1 MATRKKPTPV
11 SAKARQSA
19 AAAAARQASAV
30 VAGQP
35 DASAVMTV
43 VAVEPLRIDGIDVA
57 PDESIEIDAELAAD
71 LLERGLVAPVP
82 ETPAEPESKP
92 DQPEA

>member
-1 MATRKKPTPV
+1 MATKKKPTPV
-11 SAKARQSA
+11 SAKARQAAAVAVARTVSA
-19 AAAAARQASAV
+19 AVVNQA
-30 VAGQP
+30 

-57 PDESIEIDAELAAD
+57 PEEPIEIDADLAAD
-71 LLERGLVAPVP
+71 LLERGLVVPVP
-82 ETPAEPESKP
+82 EAPAES

>member
-11 SAKARQSA
+11 AAKARQAAAVARQVSA
-19 AAAAARQASAV
+19 AV
-30 VAGQP
+30 VNQD

-57 PDESIEIDAELAAD
+57 PDESIEIDADLAAD
-71 LLERGLVAPVP
+71 LLERGLVVPVP
-82 ETPAEPESKP
+82 EALAES